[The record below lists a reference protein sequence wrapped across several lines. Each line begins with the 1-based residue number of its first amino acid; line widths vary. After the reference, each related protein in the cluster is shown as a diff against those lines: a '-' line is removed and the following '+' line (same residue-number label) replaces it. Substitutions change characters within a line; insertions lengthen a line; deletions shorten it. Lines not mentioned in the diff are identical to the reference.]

1 MPERNPSPTPS
12 EHGATRRSVLRAAGL
27 AALGGGGMGALSAC
41 ASDAQVAAPAPSSAS
56 PTTAAASA
64 SPSPSPS
71 APAST
76 SASASASSPAPPA
89 PTGPSIA
96 TADVPVGSGVI
107 LEDAKYV
114 VTQPTKGEFKAFSSI
129 CTHQG
134 CTVSEISGGTI
145 NCACHGS
152 KFSIKDGSVANPP
165 AQRPL
170 AESPTTVSGDSV
182 FVET

>member
-64 SPSPSPS
+64 SPSPS

-76 SASASASSPAPPA
+76 SASASASSPVPPA

-134 CTVSEISGGTI
+134 CPVSEISGGTI

-152 KFSIKDGSVANPP
+152 KFSIEDGSVVNPP
-165 AQRPL
+165 AQNPL
-170 AESPTTVSGDSV
+170 AETPTTVSGNSV
-182 FVET
+182 VVEV